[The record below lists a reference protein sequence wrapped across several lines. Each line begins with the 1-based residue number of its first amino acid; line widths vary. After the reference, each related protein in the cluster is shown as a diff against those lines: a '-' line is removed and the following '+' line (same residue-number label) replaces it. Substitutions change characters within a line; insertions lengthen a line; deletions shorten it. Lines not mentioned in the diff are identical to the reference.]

1 MRKPC
6 TDGSTALCTI
16 ATQHL
21 SSILLFFLLTL
32 FSFHVS
38 AQKQA
43 VQSGNWNDAAT
54 WDTGIPG
61 STDDVVIAG
70 NYIVTVDISNASC
83 ANLQIGSGDVNNGGQ
98 LTFLSGAALTVSGTI
113 TMGDVAGAVGTLSME
128 TNATLTAAGISEG
141 DPGVSG
147 VYETNYGTIRFNG
160 TFTLPDNFYQF
171 NNLIVL
177 ENALTT
183 GTSGLQIDGDLT
195 INSDATLDAGST
207 SVYRTNAG
215 GTLTINDGGWLKIGG
230 TNMMPGGFS
239 THVIGSSSTIEY
251 NGSNQTISQLNSSEN
266 YGNLIISG
274 TGTKQ
279 ITANITIDGDL
290 SINSSV
296 FNLNGYTANRN
307 TSGGNF
313 IIANGAT
320 LRITGSGTLPSNFAT
335 HNFGVSS
342 TVDYRG
348 TSSQQIAAL
357 STGKKYG
364 NLTIQN
370 SNKSLMGNTTVAGT
384 LTFAG
389 TSCRLSL
396 GNFQLTLE
404 GSLSGLNSST
414 RNFTGGSGSSLTL
427 NGTQNRTLYFDA
439 TTPGTTNLLSKLV
452 LNHSGYSTA
461 LGNDLAI
468 NDTCRFTAGK
478 LQINGKTLT
487 LNGEIVNTVTEGLTG
502 STSSNLIIAG
512 AANLSFDQTTDGTTN
527 ALSGLTIQNAGH
539 TATLL
544 NTLKIAGDLNILTG
558 TLDISNQTLNRI
570 SAGGTLT
577 IGSGAALAIG
587 GTGTLPA
594 NFSTHSI
601 DPLST
606 ITLNGG
612 NQTIPA
618 LNSSQYYGNL
628 KIMGTGVKS
637 LNGDISIVGTLTF
650 NGSILSI
657 GSHTLTIDGDVV
669 NTTTEGLRGGSSSN
683 LIFDGVNDSPT
694 VSFDQSSPGTT
705 NILNDLTIDCSSRS
719 LTLGNT
725 LRVNGTV
732 MPTSGTLV
740 SDGNLHLAS
749 SATATARVGR
759 GANAGG
765 YIHGDVTVERYISA
779 GRKWQYLSVPVT
791 GTQTIHEAWQEGQTP
806 GSSVSN
812 GLGTWI
818 TSPDPA
824 AVANG
829 FDYQSNTVS
838 IKTYD
843 PSSNTWTPLT
853 STYSPIS
860 DESAYMVFVRGDR
873 SCTSLNS
880 STTSTVLRMTG
891 TLKQGDQASVSV
903 GANTSVPIG
912 NPYPSAIDFRDL
924 HRSASVDDLFYVWDP
939 KLTGALGLG
948 GYQTFTW
955 NGTNYTVT
963 PGGGSYGSSGSV
975 NNTIESGQSFFVH
988 ATGTNGTVTIDES
1001 GKASG
1006 SRLVARDAGANDA
1019 ANGIRINLYSG
1030 SYSTTNLAD
1039 GVFVEMGPQFT
1050 NAIERADARK
1060 MINTGENLAIYSSG
1074 VLLAVERRSLPGYAD
1089 TIHLQAGGLKIRDYV
1104 FEINTNGISQPG
1116 LSAELMDQ
1124 FTGINTPLAFDQT
1137 TFVTVSVTSNPLSKN
1152 VNRWQIVFKPTG
1164 VLPMRFVEVNALREP
1179 GAVVVNWTVAQAASV
1194 KKYEVERSA
1203 NGQEFLPVQT
1213 VRIQQ
1218 SANTTSSYQVTDLHP
1233 LESIAYYRIRST
1245 DESAKEALSP
1255 VIKVMPV
1262 LANQSSIVSPN
1273 PVENKQMQL
1282 HFNKMP
1288 RGQYQLLLTDQAGLM
1303 QFRYSINHSATG
1315 AVQTVSLPAQLA
1327 SGIYQLKLTG
1337 SDGETYLETVF
1348 LR

>member
-16 ATQHL
+16 AAPKPI
-21 SSILLFFLLTL
+21 SILLFFLFTFASLHIT
-32 FSFHVS
+32 

-54 WDTGIPG
+54 WDSGIPG
-61 STDDVVIAG
+61 SSDDVIIAG
-70 NYIVTVDISNASC
+70 NYTVTVDVTNAAC

-98 LTFLSGAALTVSGTI
+98 LTFLSGAGLTVSGTI
-113 TMGDVAGAVGTLSME
+113 TLGDAAGAVGTLTLE
-128 TNATLTAAGISEG
+128 TNATLTAGTIAEG

-160 TFTLPDNFYQF
+160 TFTLPDNLYQF

-177 ENALTT
+177 ENALNT
-183 GTSGLQIDGDLT
+183 GISGLQIDGDLT
-195 INSDATLDAGST
+195 IYSDATLDAGST
-207 SVYRTNAG
+207 SVYRTTPG
-215 GTLTINDGGWLKIGG
+215 GTLTIQDGGWLKIGG

-239 THVIGSSSTIEY
+239 THVIGNSSTIEY
-251 NGSNQTISQLNSSEN
+251 NGSNQTISQLNSGEN

-279 ITANITIDGDL
+279 ITANIGIDGDL
-290 SINSSV
+290 NINSSI
-296 FNLNGYTANRN
+296 FNLNGYTANRS
-307 TSGGNF
+307 TAGGNF
-313 IIANGAT
+313 IISNGAT

-335 HNFGVSS
+335 HNFGTSS

-348 TSSQQIAAL
+348 TSTQQIGAL
-357 STGKKYG
+357 SSGKKYG

-396 GNFQLTLE
+396 GNYQLTIE
-404 GSLSGLNSST
+404 GSVSGLNSST
-414 RNFTGGSGSSLTL
+414 RNFTGSSGSALTL
-427 NGTQNRTLYFDA
+427 NGTGNRTLFFDA
-439 TTPGTTNLLSKLV
+439 TTPGTTNRLNKLT
-452 LNHSGYSTA
+452 LNHSGFSTI
-461 LGNDLAI
+461 LGNDLVI

-478 LQINGKTLT
+478 LQLNGKTLT
-487 LNGEIVNTVTEGLTG
+487 LNGVIVNTVTEGLTG
-502 STSSNLIIAG
+502 STTSNLIIAG
-512 AANLSFDQTTDGTTN
+512 AAGLSFDQTTDGTTN
-527 ALSGLTIQNAGH
+527 TLAALTIQNTGH

-544 NTLKIAGDLNILTG
+544 NTLKLAGDLNILTG
-558 TLDISNQTLNRI
+558 TLDISNQSLNRI

-601 DPLST
+601 DTYST

-612 NQTIPA
+612 NQTVPA

-628 KIMGTGVKS
+628 NITGTGVKS
-637 LNGDISIVGTLTF
+637 LNGDVSIVGTLTF

-657 GSHTLTIDGDVV
+657 GNHTLTIDGDVV
-669 NTTTEGLRGGSSSN
+669 NTTSEGLRGGSTSN
-683 LIFDGVNDSPT
+683 LIFDGVNNSPT

-725 LRVNGTV
+725 LRVIGTV

-806 GSSVSN
+806 GSSISN
-812 GLGTWI
+812 GMGTWI
-818 TSPDPA
+818 TSPDPS

-853 STYSPIS
+853 STYNAIS
-860 DESAYMVFVRGDR
+860 DESAYMIFVRGDR
-873 SCTSLNS
+873 GCTSLNS
-880 STTSTVLRMTG
+880 TTTSTVLRMTG

-912 NPYPSAIDFRDL
+912 NPYPSALDFRDL
-924 HRSASVDDLFYVWDP
+924 HRSASIDDLFYVWDP

-955 NGTNYTVT
+955 NGSNYTVT

-988 ATGTNGTVTIDES
+988 ATGSSGTVTIDES

-1006 SRLVARDAGANDA
+1006 SRLVARDAGTTSV

-1030 SYSTTNLAD
+1030 SFSTTNLAD
-1039 GVFVEMGPQFT
+1039 GVFVEMDPQFS
-1050 NAIERADARK
+1050 NAIERTDARK
-1060 MINTGENLAIYSSG
+1060 MINTGENLAVYSSG
-1074 VLLAVERRSLPGYAD
+1074 VLLSVERRTLPGFAD

-1104 FEINTNGISQPG
+1104 FEINTTGISQPG
-1116 LSAELMDQ
+1116 LIAELVDQ
-1124 FTGINTPLAFDQT
+1124 FTGINTALPFDQT
-1137 TFVTVSVTSNPLSKN
+1137 TYITVSVTSNPLSKN
-1152 VNRWQIVFKPTG
+1152 VNRWQIVFRPSG
-1164 VLPMRFVEVNALREP
+1164 VLPMRFIEVNAQRQSA
-1179 GAVVVNWTVAQAASV
+1179 AVVVNWTVAQAASV

-1203 NGQEFLPVQT
+1203 NGQEFVPVQT

-1218 SANTTSSYQVTDLHP
+1218 AANSTSSYQITDLHP
-1233 LESIAYYRIRST
+1233 LECIAYYRIRST
-1245 DESAKEALSP
+1245 DESAKEAMSP
-1255 VIKVMPV
+1255 VVKVMPLV
-1262 LANQSSIVSPN
+1262 VNQSLIVSPN

-1288 RGQYQLLLTDQAGLM
+1288 RGQYQLQLTDPIGSV
-1303 QFRYSINHSATG
+1303 QFRYSINHSAAG
-1315 AVQTVSLPAQLA
+1315 AVQTVSLPAQLTA
-1327 SGIYQLKLTG
+1327 GIYQLNLTDSEG
-1337 SDGETYLETVF
+1337 KTYHEQVF
-1348 LR
+1348 IR